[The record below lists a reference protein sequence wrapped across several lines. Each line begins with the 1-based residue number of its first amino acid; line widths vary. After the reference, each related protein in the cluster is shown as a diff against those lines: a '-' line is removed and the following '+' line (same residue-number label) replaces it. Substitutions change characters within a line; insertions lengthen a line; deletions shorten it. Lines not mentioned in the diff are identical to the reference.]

1 LRKRLGDRC
10 DGVRLKGPSLLTSLA
25 IDFILNQKR
34 EKITFM

>member
-10 DGVRLKGPSLLTSLA
+10 DGLRQEGPSLLTSLV

>member
-1 LRKRLGDRC
+1 LRKRLGDVC
-10 DGVRLKGPSLLTSLA
+10 AGVALEGPSLLTSLA